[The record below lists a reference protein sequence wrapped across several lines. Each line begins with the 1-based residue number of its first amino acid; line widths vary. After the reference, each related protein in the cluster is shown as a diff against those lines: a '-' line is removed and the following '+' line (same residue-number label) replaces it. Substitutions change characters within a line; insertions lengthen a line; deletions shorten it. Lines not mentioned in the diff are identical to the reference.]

1 MQMQELQFQK
11 MAVKKAQKDRISIE
25 IHCLYYL
32 EAPVEK
38 NEIIGNV
45 KIQLEEENIGVYP
58 IVLQEQIKKKE
69 IQDYL
74 LEFLSLAP

>member
-1 MQMQELQFQK
+1 
-11 MAVKKAQKDRISIE
+11 MAIKKTQKDHVQIE
-25 IHCLYYL
+25 MNCIYSL